1 MSWWGILILIV
12 GGYLL
17 FKFLVKPFFKVLA
30 FVALGLAVYFLY
42 FF

>member
-1 MSWWGILILIV
+1 MSWWEILILLVV
-12 GGYLL
+12 GYFI

-30 FVALGLAVYFLY
+30 FVALGIAVYFLY

>member
-1 MSWWGILILIV
+1 MSWGGILLLL
-12 GGYLL
+12 GGGDFF

>member
-1 MSWWGILILIV
+1 MSWWEILILIA